1 MATRSP
7 PRTQEQRSAET
18 QGRLLEATIDCL
30 VELGYAGASTT
41 AICARAGVSRG
52 AQLHHYPTKAA
63 LVAAAIERLF
73 AERHREF
80 RETLA
85 DEPEVPRALAALWR
99 IYTGK
104 TFYAWAELL
113 VASRSDPELRAH
125 LRRVDDAF
133 FDQAQMTCRALLR
146 GGSVEDE
153 RVAGLA
159 RLVLSVLDGLAL
171 NHTLGGR
178 EAASQAVLA
187 ELGRMLQLA
196 RAQGGGGPPRR

>member
-1 MATRSP
+1 MAYVRP
-7 PRTQEQRSAET
+7 QAMAVRTQQERSAAT
-18 QGRLLEATIDCL
+18 QGRLLDATIDCL
-30 VELGYAGASTT
+30 VDLGYAGASTT

-52 AQLHHYPTKAA
+52 AQLHHYPTKAE

-80 RETLA
+80 RETLPA
-85 DEPEVPRALAALWR
+85 QPDLPRALAALWK

-113 VASRSDPELRAH
+113 VASRTDRELRAH

-133 FDQAQMTCRALLR
+133 FAQAKVTCRALLGAR
-146 GGSVEDE
+146 AADE
-153 RVAGLA
+153 GQIAGLA
-159 RLVLSVLDGLAL
+159 RLVLSMLDGLAL

-178 EAASQAVLA
+178 DASSRAALA
-187 ELGRMLQLA
+187 ELGRLLGA
-196 RAQGGGGPPRR
+196 